1 MMTDLE
7 EPVRNDVFFL
17 DRRDA
22 GRALAAALERFH
34 GEDVLVLGLPR
45 GGVPVAAEVA
55 RALDGELGV
64 IVARKLGS
72 PVSAELAIGAI
83 TADGDRVL
91 NEDVIR
97 DLRVSDA
104 YIEAVSSVQR
114 AEARRR
120 EDLFRAGRPAPRIAG
135 RIVILVD
142 DGLAT
147 GATMRA
153 AVRAVRRQ
161 APARLVVA
169 VPVGA
174 PQACDAL
181 RSEADDVVALGEPE
195 YFAAVGSFYRDFRQ
209 VEDDEVR
216 HLLDEH
222 AAAPAH

>member
-1 MMTDLE
+1 MRTGLE
-7 EPVRNDVFFL
+7 EPARDDLFFL

-22 GRALAAALERFH
+22 GRALAAALERFR
-34 GEDVLVLGLPR
+34 GKDVLVLGLPR

-55 RALDGELGV
+55 RALDGDLDV
-64 IVARKLGS
+64 VVARKLGS
-72 PVSAELAIGAI
+72 PGSAELAIGAI
-83 TADGDRVL
+83 TADGQRVL

-97 DLRVSDA
+97 DQRVSEA
-104 YIEAVSSVQR
+104 YIEAVSAVQQ

-120 EDLFRAGRPAPRIAG
+120 ETAFRGGRPAPRIAG

-174 PQACDAL
+174 PAACEML
-181 RSEADDVVALGEPE
+181 RSEADEVVALGEPE
-195 YFAAVGSFYRDFRQ
+195 YFGAVGTFYRDFRQ
-209 VEDDEVR
+209 TEDDEVL
-216 HLLDEH
+216 HLLEEH

>member
-1 MMTDLE
+1 MSAGPET
-7 EPVRNDVFFL
+7 PPTNNVFFL

-22 GRALAAALERFH
+22 GRALAAALERFR
-34 GEDVLVLGLPR
+34 GKDVLVLGLPR

-55 RALDGELGV
+55 HALDGELDV

-83 TADGDRVL
+83 TADGQRVL

-97 DLRVSDA
+97 DLRVSEA
-104 YIEAVSSVQR
+104 YIEAVSSVQQ
-114 AEARRR
+114 ADAQRR
-120 EDLFRAGRPAPRIAG
+120 EDIFRAGRPAPRITG

-169 VPVGA
+169 IPVGA
-174 PQACDAL
+174 PPACETL
-181 RSEADDVVALGEPE
+181 RSEADEVVALGEPE
-195 YFAAVGSFYRDFRQ
+195 YFGAVGSFYRDFRQ
-209 VEDDEVR
+209 IEDDEVR

>member
-1 MMTDLE
+1 MRTGQAAPRDDL
-7 EPVRNDVFFL
+7 FFV

-22 GRALAAALERFH
+22 GCALAAALHRFH
-34 GEDVLVLGLPR
+34 GQDVLVLGLPR

-55 RALDGELGV
+55 AALDGELDV

-83 TADGDRVL
+83 TADGERVL

-104 YIEAVSSVQR
+104 YVDAVSSVQQ

-120 EDLFRAGRPAPRIAG
+120 ETGLRGDRPAPRIAG

-174 PQACDAL
+174 PAACETL
-181 RSEADDVVALGEPE
+181 RSEADEVVVLGEPE
-195 YFAAVGSFYRDFRQ
+195 YFGAVGTFYRDFRQ
-209 VEDDEVR
+209 TEDEEVQ
-216 HLLDEH
+216 HLLEEH
-222 AAAPAH
+222 AAAPVH

>member
-1 MMTDLE
+1 MRLGQRAPGDDL
-7 EPVRNDVFFL
+7 FFL

-22 GRALAAALERFH
+22 GRALAAALHRFR
-34 GEDVLVLGLPR
+34 GQDVLVLGLPR

-55 RALDGELGV
+55 AALDGELDV

-83 TADGDRVL
+83 TAAGERVL

-97 DLRVSDA
+97 DLRVSEA
-104 YIEAVSSVQR
+104 YVDAVSSVQQ

-120 EDLFRAGRPAPRIAG
+120 ESGLRGDRPAPRIAG

-174 PQACDAL
+174 PAACETL
-181 RSEADDVVALGEPE
+181 RSEADEVVVLGEPE
-195 YFAAVGSFYRDFRQ
+195 YFGAVGTFYRDFRQ
-209 VEDDEVR
+209 TEDEEVQ
-216 HLLDEH
+216 HLLEEH
-222 AAAPAH
+222 AAAPVH

>member
-1 MMTDLE
+1 MRIGQAAPRDGL
-7 EPVRNDVFFL
+7 FFV

-22 GRALAAALERFH
+22 GRALAAALHRFR
-34 GEDVLVLGLPR
+34 GQDVLVLGLPR

-55 RALDGELGV
+55 AALDGELDV

-72 PVSAELAIGAI
+72 PGAIGAI
-83 TADGDRVL
+83 TADGERVL

-97 DLRVSDA
+97 DLRGSEA
-104 YIEAVSSVQR
+104 YVDAVSSVQQ

-120 EDLFRAGRPAPRIAG
+120 EAGLRGDRPAPRIAG

-174 PQACDAL
+174 PAPCETL
-181 RSEADDVVALGEPE
+181 RSEADEVVVLGEPE
-195 YFAAVGSFYRDFRQ
+195 YFGAVGTFYRDFRQ
-209 VEDDEVR
+209 TEDEEVQ
-216 HLLDEH
+216 HLLEEH
-222 AAAPAH
+222 ATAPVH